1 MNVLLGIDRIAQ
13 STPWLVETSPWREDP
28 LAIEETIRGF
38 FEDFN
43 GMNYDRCLGHVAMGG
58 EADRS
63 RLIGLLRLARY
74 YSGAID
80 VEVITNVT
88 ISDSCASALVD
99 AMVRGEATR
108 EEVKLVKTGT
118 GWKLLWEAV
127 LPQCSEDAP
136 SDRRGDGAASD
147 RRSDGAPVDRRKARR
162 SKK

>member
-43 GMNYDRCLGHVAMGG
+43 AMNYDRCLGHVAMGG

-63 RLIGLLRLARY
+63 PADRPAEAGPLLQRRHRRRGDHQRHHQRFLRQRP
-74 YSGAID
+74 
-80 VEVITNVT
+80 
-88 ISDSCASALVD
+88 VD

-127 LPQCSEDAP
+127 LPQCPEDAP
-136 SDRRGDGAASD
+136 SDRRSEGAGSD

-162 SKK
+162 PKK